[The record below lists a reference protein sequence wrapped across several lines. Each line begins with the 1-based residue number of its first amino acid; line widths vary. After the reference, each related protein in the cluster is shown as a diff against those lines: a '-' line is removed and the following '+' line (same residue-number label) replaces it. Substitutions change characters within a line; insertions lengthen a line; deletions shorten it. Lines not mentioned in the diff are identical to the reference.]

1 MEDRFRTM
9 ERKLYQYME
18 ELDRLKTMER
28 KLNQY
33 MDEHGHLLQQNR
45 DLQRQVSETEKRN
58 DELTIKISSIEEK
71 VKEIQQSNDKCQMD
85 IKQISKIIKDNSG
98 SSSLNNDQVNGST
111 TPNRNEVKS
120 YSLQTHIRKRIVPAT
135 GGPTEQ
141 VAFYAY
147 MSTNTPPNLRQ
158 HHTLIYDVVKVN
170 RGQGYHQDDG
180 IFTVPSSGVYVFAWT
195 VAIQTHG
202 WASVELAVNGVV
214 FGSTFADG
222 TASDWEH
229 GSGIVV
235 VETHTGDHVY
245 VRMQE
250 NGNGVVNSNARGR
263 TSFSG
268 WKLF

>member
-1 MEDRFRTM
+1 
-9 ERKLYQYME
+9 
-18 ELDRLKTMER
+18 
-28 KLNQY
+28 
-33 MDEHGHLLQQNR
+33 
-45 DLQRQVSETEKRN
+45 
-58 DELTIKISSIEEK
+58 
-71 VKEIQQSNDKCQMD
+71 
-85 IKQISKIIKDNSG
+85 
-98 SSSLNNDQVNGST
+98 
-111 TPNRNEVKS
+111 
-120 YSLQTHIRKRIVPAT
+120 
-135 GGPTEQ
+135 
-141 VAFYAY
+141 
-147 MSTNTPPNLRQ
+147 MSTNTQANLRQ

>member
-1 MEDRFRTM
+1 
-9 ERKLYQYME
+9 
-18 ELDRLKTMER
+18 MER

-33 MDEHGHLLQQNR
+33 MEEHGRLQQQNQE
-45 DLQRQVSETEKRN
+45 LQRWVSKTEKKN
-58 DELTIKISSIEEK
+58 GELTIKISSLEEK
-71 VKEIQQSNDKCQMD
+71 VKEIQQSNDKCQID
-85 IKQISKIIKDNSG
+85 IKQLSTIIEDNSD
-98 SSSLNNDQVNGST
+98 SFIFNNDQMNGST
-111 TPNRNEVKS
+111 PSNSNEVKS
-120 YSLQTHIRKRIVPAT
+120 FSSHTYIRKRIVPAT
-135 GGPTEQ
+135 VASTEQ

-147 MSTNTPPNLRQ
+147 MSTNTQANLRQ
-158 HHTLIYDVVKVN
+158 HHTLIYDVVKIN
-170 RGQGYHQDDG
+170 KGQGYHQDDG

-202 WASVELAVNGVV
+202 WASVEIVVNGVV

-222 TASDWEH
+222 TLSDWEH